1 MIRAERVKR
10 VEQSAPDRGPGV
22 LRRREGTCFS
32 FPSDDEVGR
41 FPGAIRAERAKR
53 VEQSALYIC
62 DMPSMSEIISEHTDL
77 SEADHHWLKLL
88 VSEWQLLADLSFSD
102 LVLWVR
108 DHDPSVFWAAAQIRP
123 FTGVTSL
130 FDDVVGDL
138 IAYSPEHLVSEAFLS
153 GEMVQTSER
162 KLQAGLLV
170 DTHAIPVKLG
180 DRVIAVVEQR
190 TSQLGVRA
198 PSSLERAYL
207 EAGSE
212 LAKMIAIG
220 DFPIPSD
227 ATHLAFSPRV
237 GDGFIRLDLRGD
249 VMYAS
254 PNALSAYRRLGLR
267 GDLIGEHLAT
277 LTAGLLPTRPD
288 PVDDSVLSALSGR
301 NARRT
306 ELVSGEAHL
315 MVRVLPLADGRERVG
330 TLVLCRDVSDLR
342 SKERE
347 LVTKDATIREI
358 HHRVKNNLQTVAALL
373 RMQARRMESPE
384 AKVALTDAMSR
395 VASIAIVHE
404 TLSQAFDEIVEFDRV
419 ADELLR
425 MVGDVAASWGGVS
438 AVREGSFGLLSADV
452 ATSLAMIISELC
464 QNAVEHGL
472 AHQSGEVRVAPN
484 RFDGRL
490 RMEISD
496 DGQGLPEGFDW
507 RNSRSLGLSIV
518 NTLVAEMEGSFRL
531 GPRQAGSGTQ
541 AVVEIPL

>member
-1 MIRAERVKR
+1 
-10 VEQSAPDRGPGV
+10 
-22 LRRREGTCFS
+22 
-32 FPSDDEVGR
+32 
-41 FPGAIRAERAKR
+41 
-53 VEQSALYIC
+53 
-62 DMPSMSEIISEHTDL
+62 MPSMSEIISEHTDL
-77 SEADHHWLKLL
+77 SEPDHLWLKLL

-108 DHDPSVFWAAAQIRP
+108 DHDPNVFWAAAQIRP

-138 IAYSPEHLVSEAFLS
+138 IAYSPEHLVAEAFLR
-153 GEMVQTSER
+153 GEIVQTSER
-162 KLQAGLLV
+162 KLQAGLAV
-170 DTHAIPVKLG
+170 ETHAVPVTAG
-180 DRVIAVVEQR
+180 DHVIAVVEQH

-198 PSSLERAYL
+198 PSSLEKAYL
-207 EAGSE
+207 ESGAE
-212 LAKMIAIG
+212 LARMITVGA
-220 DFPIPSD
+220 FPIPSD

-237 GDGFIRLDLRGD
+237 GDGFLRLDPVGK
-249 VMYAS
+249 VTYAS
-254 PNALSAYRRLGLR
+254 PNAISAYRRLGLR
-267 GDLIGEHLAT
+267 GDLIGEQLAT
-277 LTAGLLPTRPD
+277 LTAELLPAGPY
-288 PVDDSVLSALSGR
+288 PVDESVQSVLSGR
-301 NARRT
+301 TARRT

-315 MVRVLPLADGRERVG
+315 MVRVLPLTDGRVRVG
-330 TLVLCRDVSDLR
+330 TVVLCRDVSDLR

-373 RMQARRMESPE
+373 RMQARRIESAE

-425 MVGDVAASWGGVS
+425 MVGDVAASWGSVS
-438 AVREGSFGLLSADV
+438 AIREGSFGLLSADV

-472 AHQSGEVRVAPN
+472 AHQSGEVRVVPS

-496 DGQGLPEGFDW
+496 DGQGLPPGFDW
-507 RNSRSLGLSIV
+507 RQSRSLGLSIV
-518 NTLVAEMEGSFRL
+518 NTLVAEMEGSFQL
-531 GPRQAGSGTQ
+531 GPRQAGPGTEV
-541 AVVEIPL
+541 VVEIPL

>member
-1 MIRAERVKR
+1 
-10 VEQSAPDRGPGV
+10 
-22 LRRREGTCFS
+22 
-32 FPSDDEVGR
+32 
-41 FPGAIRAERAKR
+41 
-53 VEQSALYIC
+53 
-62 DMPSMSEIISEHTDL
+62 MPSMSEIISEHTDL

-108 DHDPSVFWAAAQIRP
+108 NHDPNVFWAAAQIRP
-123 FTGVTSL
+123 FTGATSL

-138 IAYSPEHLVSEAFLS
+138 IASSPEHLVSEAFLS
-153 GEMVQTSER
+153 TEIVQTSQR
-162 KLQAGLLV
+162 QLQAGFPV
-170 DTHAIPVKLG
+170 DTHAIPVKVG
-180 DRVIAVVEQR
+180 DRVIAVVQQH

-212 LAKMIAIG
+212 LARMITVGA
-220 DFPIPSD
+220 FPIPSD
-227 ATHLAFSPRV
+227 ATHPAFSPRV
-237 GDGFIRLDLRGD
+237 GDGFIRLDPAGD
-249 VMYAS
+249 VTYAS

-267 GDLIGEHLAT
+267 GDLIGANLAT
-277 LTAGLLPTRPD
+277 LTAELLPIGPD
-288 PVDDSVLSALSGR
+288 PVDDSVQSVLSGR
-301 NARRT
+301 TARRA
-306 ELVSGEAHL
+306 ELVSGEANL
-315 MVRVLPLADGRERVG
+315 MIRVLPLTDGQERVG
-330 TLVLCRDVSDLR
+330 TIVLCRDVSDLR

-347 LVTKDATIREI
+347 LITKDATIREI

-373 RMQARRMESPE
+373 RMQARRMESAE
-384 AKVALTDAMSR
+384 ARVALTDAMSR

-404 TLSQAFDEIVEFDRV
+404 TLSQAFDEIVEFDQV

-438 AVREGSFGLLSADV
+438 AIRQGSFGMLTADV

-472 AHQSGEVRVAPN
+472 AHQSGEVRVVPS
-484 RFDGRL
+484 RYDGRL

-496 DGQGLPEGFDW
+496 DGRGLPPGFDW
-507 RNSRSLGLSIV
+507 RKSRSLGLSIV
-518 NTLVAEMEGSFRL
+518 NTLVAEMEGSFQL
-531 GPRQAGSGTQ
+531 GPRQAGSGTR